1 MTITAKSQPY
11 ASLQA
16 LEHASDALIASL
28 PEDELSVSDSDRD
41 EIAERIALF
50 IDRATMTGTVLDAP
64 DDRKAAQALVD
75 FWLAK
80 SYAIPRETH
89 TKQRPS
95 AKAKAKANTLLRPF
109 DRAAMT
115 AAIAEGDKVLASLS
129 RKDDDE
135 NKSFLRRILF
145 QVAPSLGDHGTS
157 YQDLARRILLRT
169 IPISDGDRTCEPVAV
184 ERNDLLL
191 LGDPQRTNEVLDA
204 LIASGV
210 LREEPKE
217 LGALVSLRYETLT
230 EEWKTL
236 RDLIA
241 ERVDFRDTV
250 VSWKQRGSAKHA
262 LASAGQANKALADYA
277 DLNELERVFIAASSS
292 HSRRTIIAALIVCA
306 VALPLLGIASKYLYE
321 SWAAAKQEA
330 EAASAILTAISTNDI
345 RLKEAAI
352 RKLAGFGRPL
362 NFQSQPLEYLDLKK
376 IYDGVKSPAIAEFFK
391 SAIFRVNLAGAT
403 LPYASFSQCK
413 IYDVQFPDAD
423 LSSARFDEAVITKTD
438 FSGANLY
445 RAIFDHAQF
454 NDVNDFSNADLRSA
468 SFRDVAINGDLIFTG
483 TAWWLAFGWTL
494 PQIEKF
500 AAKYSDLDIEKA
512 KVFDK
517 DIIARKK
524 EVDNALS
531 AEDRV
536 RALNEVAW
544 TYAIYGADLKTAKEY
559 AQKALEEFRAIKTI
573 KGKAEAWIA
582 KTRRNFTDT
591 KAYILLQEGHPAEA
605 VKLLEEPGI
614 VDTNSDGDLLFRYA
628 FALHALALEKEGDE
642 KERLEQ
648 KARAFLDQSLEKR
661 NYVPSHELHLLRRY
675 ITDEFRTKLADSL
688 KEGN

>member
-1 MTITAKSQPY
+1 MTMTANGSQPY

-28 PEDELSVSDSDRD
+28 PEDEVSVSDSERNA
-41 EIAERIALF
+41 IAERIALF

-64 DDRKAAQALVD
+64 DDRKAAQALID

-80 SYAIPRETH
+80 RYAIPRETP

-95 AKAKAKANTLLRPF
+95 AKANTLLKPF

-115 AAIAEGDKVLASLS
+115 AVIAEGDKALASLS
-129 RKDDDE
+129 RKDDEE
-135 NKSFLRRILF
+135 NKGFLRQILLR
-145 QVAPSLGDHGTS
+145 VAPSLVDHGAS
-157 YQDLARRILLRT
+157 YHDLARRMLLRT

-191 LGDPQRTNEVLDA
+191 LGDPRRTSEVLDA

-210 LREEPKE
+210 LREDPKE
-217 LGALVSLRYETLT
+217 SGALVSLRYEALT
-230 EEWKTL
+230 EEWETL
-236 RDLIA
+236 RALIA

-250 VSWKQRGSAKHA
+250 VSWKQRGSANHA
-262 LASAGQANKALADYA
+262 LASAGQANRALADYA

-292 HSRRTIIAALIVCA
+292 HSRRNIIATLIVCA
-306 VALPLLGIASKYLYE
+306 VAFPALGIASKYLYDR
-321 SWAAAKQEA
+321 WAAASQEA
-330 EAASAILTAISTNDI
+330 EAARAILTAISTDDI
-345 RLKEAAI
+345 RLKEEAI
-352 RKLAGFGRPL
+352 RKLARFGKPL
-362 NFQSQPLEYLDLKK
+362 NLQSQPLEHLDLKK
-376 IYDGVKSPAIAEFFK
+376 IYDGAKSPTIAEFFK
-391 SAIFRVNLAGAT
+391 SAIFRVNLAGAI

-445 RAIFDHAQF
+445 RSIFDHAQF
-454 NDVNDFSNADLRSA
+454 NEVNDFSNADLRSA
-468 SFRDVAINGDLIFTG
+468 SFRDVAINGDLIFTD
-483 TAWWLAFGWTL
+483 TAWWLAFGWTF

-500 AAKYSDLDIEKA
+500 ADKYGGLDIGKA

-531 AEDRV
+531 AEDRA

-544 TYAIYGADLKTAKEY
+544 TYAVYGADLKMAKEY
-559 AQKALEEFRAIKTI
+559 ALKALEEFRAIKKI
-573 KGKAEAWIA
+573 KGKSENWIA
-582 KTRRNFTDT
+582 KTRMNFTDT
-591 KAYILLQEGHPAEA
+591 KAYILLQEGDPAGA
-605 VKLLEEPGI
+605 VKLFEEPGI
-614 VDTNSDGDLLFRYA
+614 IGANSDGDLLFRYA
-628 FALHALALEKEGDE
+628 LALHALALEKDGNVKEG
-642 KERLEQ
+642 LEQ
-648 KARAFLDQSLEKR
+648 KAQAFLDQSLQKR
-661 NYVPSHELHLLRRY
+661 NYVPSHELHLLHRY
-675 ITDEFRTKLADSL
+675 IKDEFKTNLADRL

>member
-1 MTITAKSQPY
+1 
-11 ASLQA
+11 
-16 LEHASDALIASL
+16 
-28 PEDELSVSDSDRD
+28 
-41 EIAERIALF
+41 
-50 IDRATMTGTVLDAP
+50 MTGTVLDAP

-145 QVAPSLGDHGTS
+145 QVAPSLGDHGAS

-217 LGALVSLRYETLT
+217 SGALISLRYETLT

-241 ERVDFRDTV
+241 ERVDFRDTA
-250 VSWKQRGSAKHA
+250 VSWKQRGSANTRWHPPDKPTRRWQTMPT
-262 LASAGQANKALADYA
+262 LTSWSGYSSQ
-277 DLNELERVFIAASSS
+277 RSSS
-292 HSRRTIIAALIVCA
+292 HSRRKMIALSIVCV
-306 VALPLLGIASKYLYE
+306 VALPLLGIASKYLYDR
-321 SWAAAKQEA
+321 WAAAKQEA

-413 IYDVQFPDAD
+413 IYDVKFPDAD

-559 AQKALEEFRAIKTI
+559 AQKALKEF
-573 KGKAEAWIA
+573 KGDQDDQGKVG
-582 KTRRNFTDT
+582 N
-591 KAYILLQEGHPAEA
+591 
-605 VKLLEEPGI
+605 
-614 VDTNSDGDLLFRYA
+614 
-628 FALHALALEKEGDE
+628 
-642 KERLEQ
+642 
-648 KARAFLDQSLEKR
+648 LDRQ
-661 NYVPSHELHLLRRY
+661 NSHEFY
-675 ITDEFRTKLADSL
+675 
-688 KEGN
+688 

>member
-1 MTITAKSQPY
+1 MTMTANGSQPY

-28 PEDELSVSDSDRD
+28 PEDEVSVSDSERNA
-41 EIAERIALF
+41 IAERIALF

-64 DDRKAAQALVD
+64 DDRKAAQALID

-80 SYAIPRETH
+80 RYAIPRETPV
-89 TKQRPS
+89 KQRS
-95 AKAKAKANTLLRPF
+95 SAKANTLLKPF

-115 AAIAEGDKVLASLS
+115 AVIAEGDKALASLS

-135 NKSFLRRILF
+135 NKGFLRQILLR
-145 QVAPSLGDHGTS
+145 VAPSLVDHGAS
-157 YQDLARRILLRT
+157 YHDLARRMLLRT

-184 ERNDLLL
+184 ERNDLLM
-191 LGDPQRTNEVLDA
+191 LGDPRRTSEVLDA

-217 LGALVSLRYETLT
+217 SGALVSLRYQALT
-230 EEWKTL
+230 EEWETL
-236 RDLIA
+236 RALIA

-250 VSWKQRGSAKHA
+250 VSWKQRGSANHA
-262 LASAGQANKALADYA
+262 LASAGQANRALADYA

-292 HSRRTIIAALIVCA
+292 HSRRNIIATLIVCA
-306 VALPLLGIASKYLYE
+306 VAFPALGIASKYLYDR
-321 SWAAAKQEA
+321 WAAASQEA
-330 EAASAILTAISTNDI
+330 EAARAILTAISTDNI
-345 RLKEAAI
+345 RLKEEAI
-352 RKLAGFGRPL
+352 RKLARFGKPL
-362 NFQSQPLEYLDLKK
+362 NLQSQPLEHLDLKK
-376 IYDGVKSPAIAEFFK
+376 IYDGAKSPTIAEFFK
-391 SAIFRVNLAGAT
+391 SAIFRVNLAGAI

-413 IYDVQFPDAD
+413 IYEVQFPDAD
-423 LSSARFDEAVITKTD
+423 LSSARFDEAVITKAD

-445 RAIFDHAQF
+445 RSIFDHAQF
-454 NDVNDFSNADLRSA
+454 NEVNDFSNADLRSA

-483 TAWWLAFGWTL
+483 TAWWLAFGWTF

-500 AAKYSDLDIEKA
+500 ADKYGGLDIGKA

-531 AEDRV
+531 AEDRA

-544 TYAIYGADLKTAKEY
+544 TYAVYGADLKMAKEY
-559 AQKALEEFRAIKTI
+559 ALKALEEFRAIKKI
-573 KGKAEAWIA
+573 KGKSENWIA
-582 KTRRNFTDT
+582 KTRMNFTDT
-591 KAYILLQEGHPAEA
+591 KAYILLQEGDPAGA
-605 VKLLEEPGI
+605 VKLFEEPGI
-614 VDTNSDGDLLFRYA
+614 IGANSDGDLLFRYA
-628 FALHALALEKEGDE
+628 LALHALALEKDGNVKEG
-642 KERLEQ
+642 LEQ
-648 KARAFLDQSLEKR
+648 KAQAFLDQSLQKR
-661 NYVPSHELHLLRRY
+661 NYVPSHELHLLHRY
-675 ITDEFRTKLADSL
+675 IKDEFKTNLADRL